1 MEKLEPDIGG
11 KLKLL
16 VFTLGKTQGT
26 LESGNVL
33 AINRHR
39 EALSTIV
46 NQIDILKLQIV
57 EERFNAGDSE
67 EDITKWST
75 EIETQV
81 DQVGIKVTHIN
92 EHLASLKSEE
102 DFKAQETE
110 KELKA
115 KEREDQL
122 KFERAQLEQKVDDE
136 RKIEETKNDQAT
148 KSSEAKASSAYLS

>member
-1 MEKLEPDIGG
+1 MEKLEADIGG

-57 EERFNAGDSE
+57 EDRFKAGDSE
-67 EDITKWST
+67 EDISKWST
-75 EIETQV
+75 EIENQFDEV
-81 DQVGIKVTHIN
+81 DIKVTHIN
-92 EHLASLKSEE
+92 EHLVALNQKKIPKLKKPRRSLKRRS
-102 DFKAQETE
+102 
-110 KELKA
+110 A
-115 KEREDQL
+115 KISLNLNAHSMSR
-122 KFERAQLEQKVDDE
+122 
-136 RKIEETKNDQAT
+136 N
-148 KSSEAKASSAYLS
+148 